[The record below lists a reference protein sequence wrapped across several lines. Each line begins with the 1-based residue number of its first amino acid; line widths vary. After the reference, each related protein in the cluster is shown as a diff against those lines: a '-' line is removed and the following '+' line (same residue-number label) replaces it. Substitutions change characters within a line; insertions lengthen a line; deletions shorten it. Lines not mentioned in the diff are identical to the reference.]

1 MSPPASRRADKN
13 KKLLKATLFEPL
25 AAIAAGFS
33 PVKTKD
39 VVLLIEHNFFRV
51 ENRLNSELLLL
62 IHWVSVLIFNIS
74 VLRQHGDKVQQFAM
88 WKIEA
93 LPPTSQLVLCWLL

>member
-13 KKLLKATLFEPL
+13 KILLKATLFEPL

-39 VVLLIEHNFFRV
+39 VVVLLIEHNFY
-51 ENRLNSELLLL
+51 S
-62 IHWVSVLIFNIS
+62 
-74 VLRQHGDKVQQFAM
+74 GGK
-88 WKIEA
+88 
-93 LPPTSQLVLCWLL
+93 

>member
-1 MSPPASRRADKN
+1 MSPPASRRVDKN

-39 VVLLIEHNFFRV
+39 VAVLLIEHDFY
-51 ENRLNSELLLL
+51 
-62 IHWVSVLIFNIS
+62 
-74 VLRQHGDKVQQFAM
+74 
-88 WKIEA
+88 
-93 LPPTSQLVLCWLL
+93 